1 MKKLMIMT
9 AVAVFGLS
17 QVNAQE
23 VETSYGFDES
33 DIMLEGGLG
42 FNTTKDKNTDTK
54 TSGFSINPRVGYFI
68 TEDFAVGVEGA
79 FNTATREVAGIDTGD
94 NKSFGAGIFARYY
107 FLDLGKRFKTYT
119 ELGVG
124 YVSSKDKIADIKAD
138 GFGVGLNLGINYF
151 VTETIA
157 ISFGLA
163 DVVSYSSAK
172 VDGGEAV
179 SGFNGNINV
188 FNNFFDTAQFGL
200 LFKL

>member
-1 MKKLMIMT
+1 MT

>member
-138 GFGVGLNLGINYF
+138 GFGLGLNLGINYF